1 MVHTIYNVSIHF
13 ITVFITDTNYVEFL
27 ADFCISVLEISIT
40 EHIASGIFS
49 DVCRGMGW
57 YMEVDVKIIK
67 MIETERTEVII
78 STKKEINVLI

>member
-13 ITVFITDTNYVEFL
+13 ITVFSTDTNYVEFL
-27 ADFCISVLEISIT
+27 VDFYISVLETFIT
-40 EHIASGIFS
+40 EHITSGIFS

-57 YMEVDVKIIK
+57 YMEVDVNFIK
-67 MIETERTEVII
+67 MIETERMEIII

>member
-13 ITVFITDTNYVEFL
+13 ITVFITDTNFVELL
-27 ADFCISVLEISIT
+27 ADFCISILEISIT

-49 DVCRGMGW
+49 DVYRGMGW

-67 MIETERTEVII
+67 MIKIERDKVII
-78 STKKEINVLI
+78 STKKEINVC

>member
-13 ITVFITDTNYVEFL
+13 ITVFSTDTNYVEFL
-27 ADFCISVLEISIT
+27 ADFYISVLETFIT

-49 DVCRGMGW
+49 DVCRGMRW

-67 MIETERTEVII
+67 MFETEGVEEII

>member
-40 EHIASGIFS
+40 EHIAADALSN
-49 DVCRGMGW
+49 VCRGMGW
-57 YMEVDVKIIK
+57 YMEVDVKVIK
-67 MIETERTEVII
+67 MIEAVKVEVII
-78 STKKEINVLI
+78 SA